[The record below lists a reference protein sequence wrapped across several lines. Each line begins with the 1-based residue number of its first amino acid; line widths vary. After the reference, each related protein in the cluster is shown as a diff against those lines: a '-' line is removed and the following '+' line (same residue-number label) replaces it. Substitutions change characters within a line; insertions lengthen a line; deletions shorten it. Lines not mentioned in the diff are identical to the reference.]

1 MNENNLTKLY
11 KSRFNIT
18 EENIK
23 KNVWK
28 ILIKFFFQKYVS
40 NDASIIDI
48 ACGNGE
54 FINYINAKNKF
65 AVDLNPESKLFLQK
79 NITLINEDI
88 FKAIKILSKK
98 KLKFN
103 LIFCSNFL
111 EHLSKKEDLVALLN
125 SLKNI
130 LTDDGIIIIMGPN
143 YKYSYKNYWDFFDH
157 HIPLTD
163 QSVIE
168 LLDLTGYKILEKYP
182 KFLPF
187 STKSSLPK
195 HKIFIY
201 VYLKIKL
208 LWFFFGKQFLI
219 VATK

>member
-1 MNENNLTKLY
+1 MKDNNLTKLY
-11 KSRFNIT
+11 KSRFTIA

-28 ILIKFFFQKYVS
+28 ILTKFFFQKYLS
-40 NDASIIDI
+40 NDASVLDV

-54 FINYINAKNKF
+54 FINYINAKYKF
-65 AVDLNPESKLFLQK
+65 AVDLNPESKLFLHQ

-88 FKAIKILSKK
+88 FKAIKILLKK

-111 EHLSKKEDLVALLN
+111 EHLSKKEDLVTLLN

-130 LTDDGIIIIMGPN
+130 LADDGIIIIMGPN

-163 QSVIE
+163 QSLIE
-168 LLDLTGYKILEKYP
+168 LLDLTGYKIIEKYP

-187 STKSSLPK
+187 STKSLLPK
-195 HKIFIY
+195 NKIFIY
-201 VYLKIKL
+201 IYLKIKL
-208 LWFFFGKQFLI
+208 LWFFFGKQFLF
-219 VATK
+219 VVTK

>member
-1 MNENNLTKLY
+1 MKDNNLTKLY
-11 KSRFNIT
+11 KSRFTIA

-28 ILIKFFFQKYVS
+28 ILTKFFFQKYLS
-40 NDASIIDI
+40 NDASVLDV

-54 FINYINAKNKF
+54 FINYINAKYKF
-65 AVDLNPESKLFLQK
+65 AVDLNPESKLFLHQ

-88 FKAIKILSKK
+88 FKAIKILLKK

-111 EHLSKKEDLVALLN
+111 EHLSKKEDLVTLLN
-125 SLKNI
+125 SLKNV
-130 LTDDGIIIIMGPN
+130 LSEDGVIIIMGPN

-163 QSVIE
+163 KSMEE
-168 LLDLTGYKILEKYP
+168 LLLLTNYQIIEKYP
-182 KFLPF
+182 KFVPF
-187 STKSSLPK
+187 STKTKLPK
-195 HKIFIY
+195 MKIFVFI
-201 VYLKIKL
+201 YLKL
-208 LWFFFGKQFLI
+208 RFLWYFFGKQFLF
-219 VATK
+219 VVKK